1 MNKISDDILF
11 KVEKPSRYTGG
22 ELNEIVK
29 DLKEV
34 DIRFAFCFPD
44 VYEVGMSHLGSRIL
58 YHTINQRSDT
68 YCERSFAPWPDMEEQ
83 LRKNNIPLFT
93 LETKDSLKE
102 FDILGFTLQYEM
114 SYTNILNMLDMSG
127 ITIRASERGEDEPIV
142 MAGGPCAY
150 NPEPLYDIIDFF
162 EIGEGEEMMNDVL
175 DVYKKYKGKG
185 KKKEFLRE
193 ISKIQGIY
201 VPSLYDVIY
210 NEDNTIKEFRPKY
223 DDVPKTIT
231 KRIINNYTK
240 VDFPTDIIVPYSEIV
255 HDRIVLELFRGCTN
269 GCRFCQAGMLYRP
282 VREKTREDLKDLAR
296 KLVKST
302 GYEEISLSSLSTC
315 DYSDIKGLI
324 TDLVNEHE
332 DDRVGIALP
341 SIRVDAFSVDLLKDI
356 QKVRKTG
363 LTFAPEAGSQ
373 RMRDIINK
381 GLTEDKIL
389 DAATSAFAAGW
400 KTLKLYFMVGLP

>member
-400 KTLKLYFMVGLP
+400 KL